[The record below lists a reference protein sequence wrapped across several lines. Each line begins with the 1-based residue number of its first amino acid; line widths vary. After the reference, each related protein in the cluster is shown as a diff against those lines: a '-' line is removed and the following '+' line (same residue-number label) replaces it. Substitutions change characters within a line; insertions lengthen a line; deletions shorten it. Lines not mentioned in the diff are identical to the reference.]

1 MSFNLSNLTRDLS
14 RASKLTLSALSLA
27 ILSGCSN
34 GEFRGASQSASP
46 EGVELGKLIGLKHK
60 QHKIEPT
67 GSFDSY
73 YGSPKKASYNGP
85 TGPKII
91 RKVTRSPFKS
101 GAPTRYVV
109 KKGDTLW
116 GISNKFLK
124 NPAYWPE
131 VWDKNQKVKNP
142 HLIFPGDVLFIY
154 QGRGN
159 GGSTVTSINE
169 KMVPQMRVIRKGGGE
184 PISTLSPFLVWPRVL
199 DENAINNAPY
209 IVDAKDAN
217 ILLEVDQTV
226 YVKKLRDRHSGGE
239 YAVFNV
245 GKTLSDPKTKRVYG
259 REVIYNGFL
268 EVERPATHAEVA
280 TAVVIESKREI
291 KRGDRLLYIEDETH
305 NLNAPITMPNRKV
318 RGDIISLFDAQMISG
333 QTQVITIN
341 KGKRQGIKPGFTL
354 GVYSPGKLV
363 DDPIARTV
371 SKNRFDVSKPLKVG
385 IPPSREATAIVY
397 KVLNDIS
404 YAVITDSSHEVKNG
418 YKIGNP

>member
-1 MSFNLSNLTRDLS
+1 MSFNLSHLTR
-14 RASKLTLSALSLA
+14 ASVLTVSALTLSVLA
-27 ILSGCSN
+27 GCSN
-34 GEFRGASQSASP
+34 GDFRGASQKASDDT
-46 EGVELGKLIGLKHK
+46 EGMSEIFGIDHK
-60 QHKIEPT
+60 EISNEPKN
-67 GSFDSY
+67 SFDSY
-73 YGSPKKASYNGP
+73 YGMPKKVSYSGP
-85 TGPKII
+85 NGPKIV
-91 RKVTRSPFKS
+91 RKVTHSPFKA

-154 QGRGN
+154 QGRGK
-159 GGSTVTSINE
+159 GGKGSTTISE
-169 KMVPQMRVIRKGGGE
+169 KMIPQMRVIRKGGGE
-184 PISTLSPFLVWPRVL
+184 PISTLSPFLSWPRVL

-226 YVKKLRDRHSGGE
+226 YVKKLRDRHAGGE
-239 YAVFNV
+239 YAIFNV
-245 GKTLSDPKTKRVYG
+245 GKELTDPKSGRKYG

-268 EVERPATHAEVA
+268 EVERPSTHAEVA
-280 TAVVIESKREI
+280 TALVIESKREI

-305 NLNAPITMPNRKV
+305 NLKAPIILPNRKV
-318 RGDIISLFDAQMISG
+318 RGEVISLFDAEMVSG
-333 QTQVITIN
+333 QTQIITIN
-341 KGKRQGIKPGFTL
+341 KGKRQGIKAGYTL

-371 SKNRFDVSKPLKVG
+371 SKHDLDVSKPLKVE
-385 IPPSREATAIVY
+385 IPPSLAATAIVY

-404 YAVITDSSHEVKNG
+404 YAVITDSSHEVRNG

>member
-1 MSFNLSNLTRDLS
+1 MSFNLTHLTRTS
-14 RASKLTLSALSLA
+14 VLTLSALTLSILA
-27 ILSGCSN
+27 GCST
-34 GEFRGASQSASP
+34 GEFRGASQTASA
-46 EGVELGKLIGLKHK
+46 EGVELGKRIGLKHK
-60 QHKIEPT
+60 EFKTSPS
-67 GSFDSY
+67 GNFDSY
-73 YGSPKKASYNGP
+73 YGMPKKASYSGP

-91 RKVTRSPFKS
+91 RKVTQSPFKS
-101 GAPTRYVV
+101 AAPTRYVV

-142 HLIFPGDVLFIY
+142 HLIFPGDILFIH
-154 QGRGN
+154 QGGN
-159 GGSTVTSINE
+159 KAARSSRSIVE
-169 KMVPQMRVIRKGGGE
+169 KWVPQMRVIRKGGGE

-199 DENAINNAPY
+199 DENAINKAPY

-226 YVKKLRDRHSGGE
+226 FVKGLRDRQAGGE
-239 YAVFNV
+239 YAIFNS
-245 GKTLSDPKTKRVYG
+245 GKTLSDPKTGKVYG
-259 REVIYNGFL
+259 REVVYNGFL
-268 EVERPATHAEVA
+268 EVERPSTHAAVA
-280 TAVVIESKREI
+280 TAVVIESNREI
-291 KRGDRLLYIEDETH
+291 KRGDRLLYIEEETH
-305 NLNAPITMPNRKV
+305 ALNAPITLPTRKI
-318 RGDIISLFDAQMISG
+318 RGDIISLFDAKMISG

-341 KGKRQGIKPGFTL
+341 KGKRQGMKAGFTV

-363 DDPIARTV
+363 NDPIAKTV
-371 SKNRFDVSKPLKVG
+371 SKNRFDVAKPLKVE

>member
-1 MSFNLSNLTRDLS
+1 MSFNLSHLTRTS
-14 RASKLTLSALSLA
+14 VLTLSALSLSV
-27 ILSGCSN
+27 LSGCSN
-34 GEFRGASQSASP
+34 GDFKGASQTAAAEKLNSLHSADP
-46 EGVELGKLIGLKHK
+46 
-60 QHKIEPT
+60 
-67 GSFDSY
+67 FDSY
-73 YGSPKKASYNGP
+73 YGLPKKVSYNDQQNSPK
-85 TGPKII
+85 IV
-91 RKVTRSPFKS
+91 RKVSNSPFKA

-159 GGSTVTSINE
+159 NSNSIVE
-169 KMVPQMRVIRKGGGE
+169 KMIPQMRVIRSGGGE
-184 PISTLSPFLVWPRVL
+184 PISTLSPFLSWPRVL

-226 YVKKLRDRHSGGE
+226 YVKNLKDRHAGGE
-239 YAVFNV
+239 YAIFNV
-245 GKTLSDPKTKRVYG
+245 GKTLSDPKTGQEYG
-259 REVIYNGFL
+259 REVVYNGFL
-268 EVERPATHAEVA
+268 EVERAATHAEVA
-280 TAVVIESKREI
+280 TALVIESNREI

-305 NLNAPITMPNRKV
+305 NLKAPITLPNRKI
-318 RGDIISLFDAQMISG
+318 RGDVISLFDAEMISG
-333 QTQVITIN
+333 QTQIITIN
-341 KGKRQGIKPGFTL
+341 KGKRQGMKLGYTL
-354 GVYSPGKLV
+354 GVYSPGKMV
-363 DDPIARTV
+363 DDPIARIV
-371 SKNRFDVSKPLKVG
+371 SEDNIEQAGPVKVG
-385 IPPSREATAIVY
+385 IPPSHVATAIVY

-404 YAVITDSSHEVKNG
+404 YAVITDSSHEIRNG

>member
-1 MSFNLSNLTRDLS
+1 MSFNLPQLTRNVS
-14 RASKLTLSALSLA
+14 KASVLTFSTLALSILA
-27 ILSGCSN
+27 GCSN

-46 EGVELGKLIGLKHK
+46 EGIELGKRLGLEQKNLK
-60 QHKIEPT
+60 TAPT

-73 YGSPKKASYNGP
+73 YGMPKKASYNGP

-91 RKVTRSPFKS
+91 RKVTHSPFKGS
-101 GAPTRYVV
+101 APTRYVV

-154 QGRGN
+154 QGPSKPARSN
-159 GGSTVTSINE
+159 TSIVE
-169 KMVPQMRVIRKGGGE
+169 KMIPQMRVIRKGGGE

-217 ILLEVDQTV
+217 ILIEVDQTV
-226 YVKKLRDRHSGGE
+226 YIKKLRDRHAGGE

-245 GKTLSDPKTKRVYG
+245 GKTITDPKTGRQYG
-259 REVIYNGFL
+259 REVVYNGFL
-268 EVERPATHAEVA
+268 EVQRPATHAEVA
-280 TAVVIESKREI
+280 TGIVIESNREI

-305 NLNAPITMPNRKV
+305 NLKTPITLPTRKI
-318 RGDIISLFDAQMISG
+318 RGDVISLFDAEMISG
-333 QTQVITIN
+333 QSQVITIN
-341 KGKRQGIKPGFTL
+341 KGKRQGFKPGFTV

-363 DDPIARTV
+363 DDPISRTV
-371 SKNRFDVSKPLKVG
+371 SKHRLDVAKPIKVE
-385 IPPSREATAIVY
+385 IPPALAATAIVY

-404 YAVITDSSHEVKNG
+404 YAVVTDSTHEIKNG